1 MFLRASLKAGV
12 PGLALAICLTGC
24 PTRNPQ
30 PHTLASLQA
39 DIAATPRLTAVA
51 AETMVRV
58 VEPGQEPLTATFRF
72 WLDGKNRLRL
82 RATKTDITFLDLLV
96 DTDGHVLAVDPRA
109 PAITRFRMND
119 PRLPALLRFLPRLT
133 DELRCGPLAAGQ
145 PTITL
150 VTPGHAEGHLADGT
164 PAIYDLDPNDD
175 PAVIILDQL
184 TIHYDRWQDF
194 TGVRRPS
201 RLRLTV
207 EGTELMAVLR
217 SFDALGTISAERMV
231 LTPPAGAPELS
242 LDRFLDQLGR

>member
-1 MFLRASLKAGV
+1 MASF
-12 PGLALAICLTGC
+12 
-24 PTRNPQ
+24 
-30 PHTLASLQA
+30 QA
-39 DIAATPRLTAVA
+39 EIAATPRLTAVA
-51 AETMVRV
+51 AETMVRI

-82 RATKTDITFLDLLV
+82 RATKTDITFLDLLAEA
-96 DTDGHVLAVDPRA
+96 DGQVLAVDPRA
-109 PAITRFRMND
+109 PAITRFRMDD
-119 PRLPALLRFLPRLT
+119 PRLPALLRFLPRLC
-133 DELRCGPLAAGQ
+133 DELRRGPVAAGQ

-150 VTPGHAEGHLADGT
+150 VTPGRAEGHLADGALVVYT
-164 PAIYDLDPNDD
+164 LDPNDE
-175 PAVIILDQL
+175 PTVIELDQL

-217 SFDALGTISAERMV
+217 SFDALGTISAERMA